1 MDFFIFS
8 SFFHFFLL
16 FSFFPEEAPEEAPN
30 EHSQS
35 TMDEDGEDDSSASRG
50 EGGADA
56 PAATPARPA
65 SASAIT
71 AIVLALGDA
80 ARAGQ
85 QRGDQA
91 RGGVPGGGCTDD
103 AAGSSS
109 EGQQGSGMHLAGQV
123 SVAGDG
129 ALVNIGKAP
138 KRVKK
143 DTGSCVSV
151 QDMARRIIPY
161 LSRLARRYLAMPAT
175 SASVERLF
183 SVAGQVVT
191 AKRAR
196 LDPSADLSMSLIL
209 KTLRPAIFTI

>member
-91 RGGVPGGGCTDD
+91 RGRLIRRVEASQKLPRNFPDASGSFPDLPEASQKILEADGV
-103 AAGSSS
+103 
-109 EGQQGSGMHLAGQV
+109 
-123 SVAGDG
+123 
-129 ALVNIGKAP
+129 
-138 KRVKK
+138 
-143 DTGSCVSV
+143 
-151 QDMARRIIPY
+151 
-161 LSRLARRYLAMPAT
+161 
-175 SASVERLF
+175 AS
-183 SVAGQVVT
+183 
-191 AKRAR
+191 
-196 LDPSADLSMSLIL
+196 
-209 KTLRPAIFTI
+209 